1 MRVRLRDLFS
11 LLPVLMAIVFLVLN
25 PAKASA
31 AACEGVRQSMT
42 QVFPALFPFFVLAKL
57 LLGRGGS
64 GKTPKL
70 LTQFSQRLFAVPA
83 SALPVFLLSLVSGC
97 PVGAASASELYR
109 RGGCTKD
116 EAERLLVYSSNCGP
130 AFLLGVVSPRLPGGM
145 QDALFLLLAQILIS
159 VWLGALLGAGKDAS
173 QMAEQAPSKT
183 KLPFARAFTDAVLS
197 GGRNALIVCAYV
209 VFFSSVTAFL
219 PELPLVRGLG
229 EMTGGILLLSPKM
242 PYALPTA
249 AFLLGF
255 GGLSVACQVLAA
267 ISDAGLSGRLYF
279 PFRFLHGC
287 VMVGAALLYECHPLL
302 LPVLGLI
309 LFFSAICVKKG
320 RKRRLIAVYSALRGE
335 KNNAVSQIH

>member
-11 LLPVLMAIVFLVLN
+11 LLPVLAAIVFLVLN

-31 AACEGVRQSMT
+31 AACEGVQQSMT
-42 QVFPALFPFFVLAKL
+42 QVFPALFPFFVLTKL
-57 LLGRGGS
+57 LLSRGGS
-64 GKTPKL
+64 GNPPRL
-70 LTQFSQRLFAVPA
+70 LRRFSERLFAVPA

-97 PVGAASASELYR
+97 PVGAAAAAELYQ
-109 RGGCTKD
+109 RGGCTKE

-145 QDALFLLLAQILIS
+145 KDALFLLITQILLS
-159 VWLGALLGAGKDAS
+159 VWLGVLLGAGKNAS
-173 QMAEQAPSKT
+173 LQSDRPGAKEKAP
-183 KLPFARAFTDAVLS
+183 FVRAFTDAVLS

-209 VFFSSVTAFL
+209 VFFSAATASL
-219 PELPLVRGLG
+219 PKIPLVRGLG
-229 EMTGGILLLSPKM
+229 EMTGGILLLSPEK

-267 ISDAGLSGRLYF
+267 ISDAELSGRLYF
-279 PFRFLHGC
+279 PFRLLHGC
-287 VMVGAALLYECHPLL
+287 VMVCAAMLYECCPLL
-302 LPVLGLI
+302 LPVLGFL

-320 RKRRLIAVYSALRGE
+320 GKRRINAVYSALRGE
-335 KNNAVSQIH
+335 NNNAVS